1 MPNKPV
7 HPTNEGKRTQGKQ
20 KALPDQFLY
29 ARKGPWPQ
37 PSPSHPLLCADEV
50 LNIPP
55 IETLMFNATIGERY
69 LTARVAFPP
78 VAAMYAVSV
87 EKWAGPDDVR
97 FNKIMFDSVYT
108 RFLKPLVEN
117 EHKELI
123 KHVSDCGNY
132 EKLWKYDF
140 TAMDKVEPIDNTYC
154 AATVLYLGEKS
165 DGSRESICIKVNQV
179 YILPKDPA
187 WMIGKIYVLQGAAYH
202 VLFVVH
208 PSLHFPMDAVN
219 AITKSSVAIAHPL
232 FQALHPHTAYSL
244 ALDNAVL
251 ESAESV
257 VNNNAQGTR
266 FDPLTGN
273 AYNLKLLF
281 GAGYTGLSDEQY
293 TNGYPAFNYMKP
305 SMYYS
310 DPAMAEY
317 SFDSDYGRWLADYY
331 NSAFLP
337 FAQKIADHILKD
349 NSLTDYRTR
358 WARYNHTH
366 VLGFPSEHE
375 IHDRDVFAAAIA
387 VFMWDTSVS
396 HGGDH
401 YSFAYDVE
409 VVEKCLRI
417 RIPPPQSSQDSPTI
431 EGNLFTGDDMARA
444 SICQNMFFE
453 PSVIKP
459 SLAET
464 LYAFTSA
471 ELQLAV
477 KQFHI
482 DLRNVDKTA
491 GCKLMPLIARNKEE
505 CGENAPCVSYKNT
518 IPQSIQY

>member
-1 MPNKPV
+1 MSNKPV
-7 HPTNEGKRTQGKQ
+7 NSLKSSKA

-50 LNIPP
+50 LHIPP
-55 IETLMFNATIGERY
+55 IEALMFNATIGKRY

-78 VAAMYAVSV
+78 YAAMYAVSV
-87 EKWAGPDDVR
+87 EKWAGPDDKR
-97 FNKIMFDSVYT
+97 FNEMMFSSVYT

-117 EHKELI
+117 EKKQLMERY
-123 KHVSDCGNY
+123 KQFSCY

-140 TAMDKVEPIDNTYC
+140 TAMDKIQPIDDTYC
-154 AATVLYLGEKS
+154 AATILYIGENS
-165 DGSRESICIKVNQV
+165 DGSRECICIKVNEV
-179 YILPKDPA
+179 YILPQDPA
-187 WMIGKIYVLQGAAYH
+187 WMIGKIYVSQGAAYH

-208 PSLHFPMDAVN
+208 PALHFPMDSVN

-232 FQALHPHTAYSL
+232 FQAIHPHTAYSL
-244 ALDNAVL
+244 ALNNAVL

-281 GAGYTGLSDEQY
+281 GAGYTGLSDDKY
-293 TNGYPAFNYMKP
+293 TNAYPAFDYMKP

-317 SFDSDYGRWLADYY
+317 SFDSGYGRWLADYY
-331 NSAFLP
+331 DNAFLP
-337 FAQKIADHILKD
+337 FATKIAEHILK
-349 NSLTDYRTR
+349 NQNLTDYRTR
-358 WARYNHTH
+358 WAHYNHTH
-366 VLGFPSEHE
+366 VLGFPSEKD
-375 IHDRDVFAAAIA
+375 IHDKDVLATALA

-417 RIPPPQSSQDSPTI
+417 RIPPPKNANESPVI

-444 SICQNMFFE
+444 AICQNMFFE

-464 LYAFTSA
+464 QYAFTSA
-471 ELQLAV
+471 ELQFAAQ
-477 KQFHI
+477 QFHL
-482 DLRNVDKTA
+482 DLAKVDKNA
-491 GCKLMPLIARNKEE
+491 PNEYMPLTPRDKEE
-505 CGENAPCVSYKNT
+505 YKGKPCSEYKNT